1 MSIRVMSAVF
11 ESETLGA
18 TERLIM
24 LALADHAD
32 DEGRCYPSIA
42 RLCQRTGLGERA
54 VQTNI
59 RKLQLQGYVEIIPGA
74 GRNGSNLYF
83 VRPTPAP
90 DAPPHEM
97 HPAPDAP
104 PPRMKCTSTPAPDAP
119 KPSITIIEPS
129 LPLVAPQPEK
139 PKKPKTY
146 RLPEEWVPDDE
157 YREFARELNLT
168 DADIEEIADDFRT
181 YWTELNTV
189 KSRKTKRGWFQA
201 WRNRCRDVAPK
212 FIRNRRMAG
221 QAYPG
226 RHGQGGGL
234 AGAVARRQF
243 GGQI

>member
-1 MSIRVMSAVF
+1 MSIRIMSAVF

-32 DEGRCYPSIA
+32 DEGRCYPSIS

-59 RKLQLQGYVEIIPGA
+59 RKLQSQGYVEIIPGA
-74 GRNGSNLYF
+74 GRQGSNLYF

-90 DAPPHEM
+90 DAP
-97 HPAPDAP
+97 
-104 PPRMKCTSTPAPDAP
+104 
-119 KPSITIIEPS
+119 KPSVTIIEPS
-129 LPLVAPQPEK
+129 VPLVVPQPEK
-139 PKKPKTY
+139 PKEPDRQ
-146 RLPEEWVPDDE
+146 RLPEDWVPDRE
-157 YREFARELNLT
+157 YREFARDLNLT

-181 YWTELNTV
+181 YWTELNTA
-189 KSRKTKRGWFQA
+189 KSRKTQRGWLQA
-201 WRNRCRDVAPK
+201 WKNRCRDVAPK
-212 FIRNRRMAG
+212 FIRNRHMAG

-226 RHGQGGGL
+226 GRGQGGGL

-243 GGQI
+243 GSQV

>member
-1 MSIRVMSAVF
+1 MSAVF

-32 DEGRCYPSIA
+32 DEGRCYPSIT

-59 RKLQLQGYVEIIPGA
+59 RKLQAQGYVEIIPGA

-83 VRPTPAP
+83 VRPTPTPPPAP

-104 PPRMKCTSTPAPDAP
+104 PPRTKCTPTPAPDAP
-119 KPSITIIEPS
+119 KPSVTIIEPS
-129 LPLVAPQPEK
+129 LPLVVPQREK
-139 PKKPKTY
+139 PKKPDKA
-146 RLPEEWVPDDE
+146 RLPEDWAPSDE
-157 YREFARELNLT
+157 DRAYALSLNLT
-168 DADIEEIADDFRT
+168 DAEIEEIADDFHA
-181 YWTELNTV
+181 YWTDRTDAGGR
-189 KSRKTKRGWFQA
+189 KSRRGWRQT

-221 QAYPG
+221 QAYTG
-226 RHGQGGGL
+226 GHGQGGGI

-243 GGQI
+243 GG